1 MFGLFRLGY
10 LFYPWG
16 FIVQVVALV
25 HFFRRRPD
33 GFWLWVIFFGGFLGA
48 LVYIVAEM
56 LPDAGLLRHAYQGYG
71 RKSRIATVEK
81 AIIDNPS
88 AANFEELGELYWD
101 EKQYEKAKEAF
112 DRAIATRS
120 DSPHCFYRRGLCLMA
135 LGQPEAALP
144 DFERVLRG
152 DAKFDS
158 YRAKLMLAEAYAAT
172 GREQEAAPLFAEVV
186 QHSNTPETLYMYAA
200 FLKSQ
205 NRSEEA
211 REWVRQL
218 LQKKRSLPRNAVR
231 NPSSLNHR
239 MGGSVWMAHI
249 GSLSGLATIRLESDH
264 SLPTTPFLDNL
275 RIADDTGVGPDFV
288 QMRPGA
294 GYDLVSYMPETL
306 RVGDTR

>member
-1 MFGLFRLGY
+1 MLGIFRLGY

-16 FIVQVVALV
+16 LIVQAIALV

-48 LVYIVAEM
+48 LVYIVVEM
-56 LPDAGLLRHAYQGYG
+56 LPDAGLLRGAYQGYG
-71 RKSRIATVEK
+71 RKSRIATVER
-81 AIIDNPS
+81 AILDNPS

-101 EKQYEKAKEAF
+101 EKQYARAKDAF

-135 LGQPEAALP
+135 LGQPSAALP
-144 DFERVLRG
+144 DFQHVVAA

-172 GREQEAAPLFAEVV
+172 GQEQIAAPLFAEVV
-186 QHSNTPETLYMYAA
+186 QHSNTPETLYLYAA

-211 REWVRQL
+211 REWVQQL
-218 LQKKRSLPRNAVR
+218 LQKKRTLPRYWQRIERPWFRKGEA
-231 NPSSLNHR
+231 LLKEL
-239 MGGSVWMAHI
+239 SV
-249 GSLSGLATIRLESDH
+249 S
-264 SLPTTPFLDNL
+264 
-275 RIADDTGVGPDFV
+275 
-288 QMRPGA
+288 
-294 GYDLVSYMPETL
+294 
-306 RVGDTR
+306 